1 MNIQKAIL
9 EAQSK
14 DWVAIQRERDILNGN
29 FFVLMGG
36 VIGVHCPIENQ
47 RALYPGWEPSVED
60 LIADDWYPYRFTN
73 AGQGAAVREIPSG
86 SWVSVPGQKGQ
97 AHAEIRQGR
106 RSV

>member
-60 LIADDWYPYRFTN
+60 LIADDWYPYRFTKKN
-73 AGQGAAVREIPSG
+73 FEALQSCEVLKLEKEQSIPGNFGISK
-86 SWVSVPGQKGQ
+86 VVPDPVK
-97 AHAEIRQGR
+97 
-106 RSV
+106 